1 MPATSAGMTIS
12 SNRAKPESSSGK
24 RPETAMAQSTTSL
37 PLLPGFDRARW
48 MAVVDWLAVAL
59 AISLPWSTSVTEI
72 FVWLW
77 IAAVLPTLDANVV
90 RRELANPAAYLPV
103 LLFGLAVIGML
114 WADVSWHDRLGGLSK
129 FLRLLWIPVLLIHFR
144 RSERGL
150 WVIYGFFAA
159 SVLLLVVSWGLVL
172 TPGLTWRGRDF
183 GVPTNNYIFQS
194 MNFLICTFALLG
206 VACETARQWRRSA
219 GALVLVLLFVANLV
233 FVVTSRTALLVV
245 PVLFV
250 WLGWK
255 EFRWRGLFGT
265 LLLLL
270 VLGSA
275 AWSASPYLHD
285 RLTRS
290 VTEYEAY
297 RDKNEPNSTG
307 LHLEFLRKSLS
318 FVETAPII
326 GHGTGSISEQFRLSE
341 TGHESASSFHS
352 ENPHNQ
358 IFAVSIQLGL
368 VGTAVVIAMWIAHLL
383 LFTGGSG
390 LVAWIGT
397 IIVVQNMV
405 SSLFNSHLF
414 DFTSGWLYVFGVGVV
429 GGMVLRQ
436 KDIGKD
442 IPLIPPLAA
451 TRV

>member
-1 MPATSAGMTIS
+1 MGQRII
-12 SNRAKPESSSGK
+12 G
-24 RPETAMAQSTTSL
+24 L
-37 PLLPGFDRARW
+37 PLPLGVDRARW

-59 AISLPWSTSVTEI
+59 AVSLPWSTSATAILLV
-72 FVWLW
+72 LW
-77 IAAVLPTLDANVV
+77 ILAVLPTLDAQAV

-103 LLFGLAVIGML
+103 LLWALAVIGML
-114 WADVSWHDRLGGLSK
+114 WADVSWLDRFAGLSK
-129 FLRLLWIPVLLIHFR
+129 FHRLLVIPLLLIHFR
-144 RSERGL
+144 RSERGI

-159 SVLLLVVSWGLVL
+159 SVALLVVSWGMALI
-172 TPGLTWRGRDF
+172 PGLPWRGKEF

-194 MNFLICTFALLG
+194 MNFLICVFALLG
-206 VACETARQWRRSA
+206 FACESGRDQQRGRVV
-219 GALVLVLLFVANLV
+219 GALLLVLLFVANLV

-250 WLGWK
+250 WLGWL

-265 LLLLL
+265 LLLLV

-275 AWSASPYLHD
+275 AWSVSPYLHN

-290 VTEYEAY
+290 AAEYEAY
-297 RDKNEPNSTG
+297 LNKDEPNSTG
-307 LHLEFLRKSLS
+307 LHLEFLRKSLT
-318 FVETAPII
+318 FVESAPII

-341 TGHESASSFHS
+341 TGHDSASSFHS
-352 ENPHNQ
+352 QNPHNQ
-358 IFAVSIQLGL
+358 IFAVAIQLGL
-368 VGTAVVIAMWIAHLL
+368 IGTVVLIAMWIAHLL

-390 LVAWIGT
+390 LIAWIGM

-436 KDIGKD
+436 KDLGRD
-442 IPLIPPLAA
+442 IPLGLPLAGGR
-451 TRV
+451 T